1 MRDPLLAAWQT
12 TPVSMV
18 PEFDV
23 KAIASVY
30 STCASSYKKRS
41 NVDVSERAAI
51 LRRAADTMLQQTPQ
65 LYDLLVKEAHKTW
78 GDAAAE
84 VREAVDFLR

>member
-1 MRDPLLAAWQT
+1 MD
-12 TPVSMV
+12 V
-18 PEFDV
+18 P
-23 KAIASVY
+23 
-30 STCASSYKKRS
+30 
-41 NVDVSERAAI
+41 ERAAI

-65 LYDLLVKEAHKTW
+65 FCDLLVKGAHKTW